1 MIFCRG
7 YFLFARKILWNF
19 LANKRHYVSIMRSNS
34 VRYSTKLE
42 RTSLSG
48 ICVAEKKF
56 IASQNRSRAEIARS
70 AIFFTRKL
78 VRESE
83 ETIKEYKLNYNY
95 EEVIEK
101 IENARRF
108 GNLPGVEVTAKA
120 LKHPMFADWNIPYI
134 HVAGTNGKGSTC
146 AFLDSI
152 FQKAGIKTGLFTSPH
167 LICFEERIRVNGAYI
182 PKEDVTRLGNLL
194 LNSDFGVSLTMF
206 DYCLLMAV
214 LYFAEQKVELAIME
228 TGLGGRLDSTNA
240 LGTPVAAV
248 LTKIGFDHTDILG
261 DSLEKI
267 AAEKAGIIKEGSLVI
282 SQIQEAEVAEV
293 FREKAKENKA
303 KELIFVAPEDIEQVR
318 SFKPHMQGEYQYEN
332 GAAAMVCAKA
342 VAELISEIPAQV
354 ASEELTSEVPVQD
367 ALEAL
372 QAAIP
377 EGIRTASW
385 AGRMEVLSE
394 DPFFLVDGAHNG
406 HGVHAF
412 CKSLK
417 ELYPNEKF
425 HFCMGVMADK
435 DYLIMIKE
443 LLPIAIDFVTVTPE
457 SNRALQAEELAAQI
471 REAGVKARC
480 LTEEEMNLQVQG
492 LTEEEKNG
500 LERPR
505 LSACFSNLDREHK
518 TVAFGSLYFI
528 GELKAAWL
536 EEHR

>member
-1 MIFCRG
+1 M
-7 YFLFARKILWNF
+7 
-19 LANKRHYVSIMRSNS
+19 
-34 VRYSTKLE
+34 
-42 RTSLSG
+42 
-48 ICVAEKKF
+48 
-56 IASQNRSRAEIARS
+56 
-70 AIFFTRKL
+70 
-78 VRESE
+78 
-83 ETIKEYKLNYNY
+83 NYNY

-194 LNSDFGVSLTMF
+194 LNTDFGVSLTMF

-293 FREKAKENKA
+293 FRGKAKENKA
-303 KELIFVAPEDIEQVR
+303 KDLIFVASEDIEQVR

-342 VAELISEIPAQV
+342 VAEI
-354 ASEELTSEVPVQD
+354 
-367 ALEAL
+367 

-406 HGVHAF
+406 HGVRAL

-471 REAGVKARC
+471 KETGVEARC
-480 LTEEEMNLQVQG
+480 LTEEEMNRQAQG
-492 LTEEEKNG
+492 LTEKEMNG
-500 LERPR
+500 EGRPR
-505 LSACFSNLDREHK
+505 LAACFSDLDREHK

-536 EEHR
+536 EEHK